1 MNKNPAI
8 LALSVIFALPALSL
22 TAKEV
27 PMAEPGGN
35 GEIVFGSG
43 EQRASDAHIL
53 MNRAARDAGLASLQW
68 DGLDTADERDV
79 RTMATELANADIA
92 LSRLTGLPQGA
103 LGLYGRIHLHLKEPT
118 LGTGVSVSGRAKSNA
133 NGTVS
138 IDAQPGSVAHEWMHA
153 LDFLI
158 NRSQR
163 QAGSAVA
170 GSWQNAYRTI
180 CEAKEWLGYMS
191 GAAIMASAL
200 ASMTDTDS
208 RKTAPGYFDSE
219 QERMA
224 FAFSHYALA
233 ELGDSSPLLAGR
245 RNGRFATPTPLE
257 MNTLIRPAFRN
268 LFRDVSGYAH
278 RETEGKTQA
287 AR

>member
-1 MNKNPAI
+1 MKKKPVILAFFAI
-8 LALSVIFALPALSL
+8 LTLFSGHSVANEGPL
-22 TAKEV
+22 TDRAGTE
-27 PMAEPGGN
+27 
-35 GEIVFGSG
+35 EIVFGGDTHASP
-43 EQRASDAHIL
+43 RAQL
-53 MNRAARDAGLASLQW
+53 LLNRTARDAGLASFRW
-68 DGLDTADERDV
+68 DGLSTASESDV
-79 RTMATELANADIA
+79 LSMAADLTAADIA
-92 LSRLTGLPQGA
+92 LSRLTGLPRGS

-138 IDAQPGSVAHEWMHA
+138 IEAKPGSVAHEWMHA

-158 NRSQR
+158 NRSLR

-287 AR
+287 TR